1 MPGKLPSTVA
11 ASEWQTPHASTP
23 NAHLVAAGIP
33 KRPPH
38 FSELSWFPY
47 LNGFVGLT
55 HFRCSLF
62 DIPERRR
69 SCRGASKE
77 LAVRLDAFVTAA
89 PPFDPPQGKLVFD
102 KRLR

>member
-11 ASEWQTPHASTP
+11 SSEWQTPHAST
-23 NAHLVAAGIP
+23 
-33 KRPPH
+33 RMRTWPPH

-55 HFRCSLF
+55 HFPISHSFPLLAVHIR
-62 DIPERRR
+62 ERRR
-69 SCRGASKE
+69 SCRGALRE

-89 PPFDPPQGKLVFD
+89 PPFNPPRGKLVFD
-102 KRLR
+102 KERLC